1 MFESLKKKF
10 SRTSEKLEEELIEE
24 AEQEDNL
31 KEEKGKRFSFF
42 SFGRKK
48 EEEKEEEEDDSNLLP
63 QAEETSEP
71 EAEEVADEIV
81 EEVPEE
87 EVKQE
92 KKSHFWSRNK
102 DEEETSQEDAAEDEV
117 EEVSDAQDEIEE
129 DLDAEEVSD
138 IEDEVEEETEEPD
151 DDVEEEKE
159 KKKPGLLARL
169 RGETKQ
175 ESSKDDEVEEEIDEA
190 EEEVTEEKKSHF
202 WSRNKDN
209 ESEDESSED
218 ESTEDEPEEKEEKSH
233 FWSRNKNKDDVSAD
247 GEASGGLFSFVRE
260 KTIQEKHVDDI
271 LFELEMELLQGDV
284 AMEVASEVVDG
295 VKDNLVGKKIKRS
308 NDITELT
315 FNALRDTVAEI
326 IDIPGKSM
334 TEMIEEKKAQGE
346 PLVVMFVGINGT
358 GKTTTIGKLANY
370 YLKKGYTPVIAASD
384 TFRAGA
390 IEQVTYHADNV
401 GVKIIKHQKGSDP
414 AAVAYDAVEHARA
427 QGKELVLIDT
437 AGRMQT
443 NTNLMDEMKKIKRVS
458 KPDLVIFVGDALTG
472 NDATEQAKKFNEAI
486 DIDGVILT
494 KADADSKGGASL
506 SIGYVIQKPIM
517 FLGVGQ
523 GYDDIKEYDA
533 EWMLNQLFSD
543 DEEALELA
551 E

>member
-24 AEQEDNL
+24 AEKEDNL
-31 KEEKGKRFSFF
+31 KEEKGTRFSFF
-42 SFGRKK
+42 SFGKKK
-48 EEEKEEEEDDSNLLP
+48 EEEKEDEEEDESNLLP
-63 QAEETSEP
+63 
-71 EAEEVADEIV
+71 
-81 EEVPEE
+81 
-87 EVKQE
+87 
-92 KKSHFWSRNK
+92 
-102 DEEETSQEDAAEDEV
+102 
-117 EEVSDAQDEIEE
+117 
-129 DLDAEEVSD
+129 
-138 IEDEVEEETEEPD
+138 
-151 DDVEEEKE
+151 
-159 KKKPGLLARL
+159 
-169 RGETKQ
+169 
-175 ESSKDDEVEEEIDEA
+175 EA
-190 EEEVTEEKKSHF
+190 EEEVEEVTEEKKSGFFSFGRNKDDDSSEKEEEDVAEEEPAAEEVSEPAVEEAAEEVEEVKEEKKSSFWSFGRNKDEDSSKEEEEDEESEEVEEDKEEKKSHF
-202 WSRNKDN
+202 WSRNKD
-209 ESEDESSED
+209 
-218 ESTEDEPEEKEEKSH
+218 
-233 FWSRNKNKDDVSAD
+233 KDDISAD

-284 AMEVASEVVDG
+284 AMEVATEVVEG
-295 VKDNLVGKKIKRS
+295 VKNNLVGKKIKRS

-326 IDIPGKSM
+326 IDVPGKSM

-414 AAVAYDAVEHARA
+414 AAVAFDAVEHAKA

-472 NDATEQAKKFNEAI
+472 NDATEQAKKFNDAI

-506 SIGYVIQKPIM
+506 SIGYVINKPIM

-533 EWMLNQLFSD
+533 EWMLNQLFCD
-543 DEEALELA
+543 DEGAVEMA